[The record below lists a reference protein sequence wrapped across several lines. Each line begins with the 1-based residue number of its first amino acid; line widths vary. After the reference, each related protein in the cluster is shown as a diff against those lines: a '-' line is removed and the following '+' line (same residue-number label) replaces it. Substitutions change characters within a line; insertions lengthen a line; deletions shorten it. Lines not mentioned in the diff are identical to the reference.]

1 MSNINFADVIL
12 DLSYGDCGKG
22 KVTYDLCRRVGYTHV
37 MRFNGG
43 PNAGHTIYHNGIKF
57 VTHQVPTGV
66 FHGAKCIIGPGCVV
80 DVDKFISEISYLEEH
95 GISTKGKVFISKNAH
110 LITDKHL
117 LIDQKDKHI
126 GTTKQGVGPAY
137 VDKFNRKGTR
147 AEDLKHILKD
157 YLIDIYEEFYKKGK
171 EIDLLCEGAQGFYL
185 DVDWGD
191 YPYVTSSGCNI
202 GTVIS
207 NGVPFNK
214 IRNVYGVCKA
224 YDTYVGGKVFQDAND
239 NRLNKIREL
248 GQEYGATT
256 GRPRQCNWLNL
267 NAIKKAADINQ
278 ITHLIV
284 NKIDVLDTLGEYAI
298 LDEHSVEEMN
308 REDFVYKIKSSFP
321 EMEEQGNI
329 TFSTNPYRI

>member
-1 MSNINFADVIL
+1 MSINFVDVIL

-22 KVTYDLCRRVGYTHV
+22 KVTYDLAKRNGYTHV

-43 PNAGHTIYHNGIKF
+43 PNAGHTIYHNGVKY
-57 VTHQVPTGV
+57 VTHQVPTGI

-80 DVDKFISEISYLEEH
+80 DVDKFLDEIAYLEKN
-95 GISTKGKVFISKNAH
+95 GIQTKGKVFIAKNAH
-110 LITDKHL
+110 LITNRHVHIDEQDKT
-117 LIDQKDKHI
+117 I

-137 VDKFNRKGTR
+137 VDKFMRKGIR
-147 AEDLKHILKD
+147 AEESKQVLKD
-157 YLIDIYEEFYKKGK
+157 YLIDIYQEFYQSRKDI
-171 EIDLLCEGAQGFYL
+171 ELLCEGAQGFYL

-191 YPYVTSSGCNI
+191 YPFVTSSGCNI

-207 NGVPFNK
+207 NGVPYNK

-224 YDTYVGGKVFQDAND
+224 YDTYVGAKIFQNPDD
-239 NRLNKIREL
+239 VRLNKIREL
-248 GQEYGATT
+248 GEEYGATT

-267 NAIKKAADINQ
+267 SAIKKAADFNQ
-278 ITHLIV
+278 VTHLIV
-284 NKIDVLDTLGEYAI
+284 NKIDVLDKLGEYAI
-298 LDEHSVEEMN
+298 LDEQATEEMN
-308 REDFVYKIKSSFP
+308 REDFILRIKTSFP